1 MTSFDNIARVYDKV
15 NERQG
20 HLRIDVGDV
29 DADGEFWPQQT
40 YRFMNHDDGKILFGA
55 HGGPSGMLDAD
66 ALRRIA
72 EYCSN
77 RADVIEG
84 VDHSARARVDE
95 LAVEVSVIRDPDN
108 GTEVRAFVDGAEPS
122 KYPVFELDAG
132 KGWHDADWREH
143 VKWIRETASPAVLD
157 HLADYLDAPPG
168 AEFIEGGQ

>member
-77 RADVIEG
+77 RADVIENI
-84 VDHSARARVDE
+84 DHSVRALTEEPESSRVHNLRE
-95 LAVEVSVIRDPDN
+95 LLRQERSKRGQAEANALRLAERLDDGDIVTCSSGDCTN
-108 GTEVRAFVDGAEPS
+108 EVRDGGDGWDGYCPS
-122 KYPVFELDAG
+122 C
-132 KGWHDADWREH
+132 ADKR
-143 VKWIRETASPAVLD
+143 A
-157 HLADYLDAPPG
+157 AD
-168 AEFIEGGQ
+168 GGE